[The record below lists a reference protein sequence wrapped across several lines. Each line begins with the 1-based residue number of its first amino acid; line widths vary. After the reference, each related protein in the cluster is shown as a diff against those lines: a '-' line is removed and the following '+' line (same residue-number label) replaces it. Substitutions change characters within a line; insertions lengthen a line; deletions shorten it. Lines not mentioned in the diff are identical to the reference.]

1 MFRKCKHC
9 IKLLME
15 FFKEE
20 KVHQPKGNLNS
31 AKIWAYVIKASCLF
45 HFFSLQSLG
54 LFQPLLNCGF
64 SRITF
69 RIYLLWVLFSFL
81 TWIII
86 DMQLI
91 SIAFNQISLI
101 HLWEQN
107 TEKNIWQM
115 IHFQKYFP
123 SKNPSLCQPS
133 ETDVTKRF

>member
-1 MFRKCKHC
+1 MPWKSLETIRMYFFVQKMQTLC

-15 FFKEE
+15 FFKGE

-81 TWIII
+81 TWNIIN
-86 DMQLI
+86 MLLI
-91 SIAFNQISLI
+91 SRAFNQISLL

-107 TEKNIWQM
+107 TEKKWILNGD
-115 IHFQKYFP
+115 K
-123 SKNPSLCQPS
+123 
-133 ETDVTKRF
+133 